1 MNRPNARGL
10 ARLKGGKIYVAGHGG
25 MVGSALVRHLQD
37 AGCENLLLRTRAEV
51 DLENQQQ
58 VNDFLQ
64 AEKPDYIYLA
74 AARVGGIHANNTYPA
89 RFIYSNLMIAA
100 NVINAAHEAGVQDLL
115 FLGSSC
121 IYPKHAPQPMPEDYL
136 LTGVLEETNE
146 PYAIAKIAGIK
157 LCESYNREYGRDY
170 RSVMP
175 TNLYGSND
183 NFDLKTS
190 HVLPAL
196 LRKFHEAKIANAPSV
211 EIWGSG
217 TPRREFLHVDDL
229 ADACLFIS
237 CLPKEEY
244 AAHTQPRLSHL
255 NIGTG
260 TDVSIAE
267 LAELI
272 RGVVGY
278 EGDIT
283 YNSDYPD
290 GTKRKLLDVSAVTR
304 LGWKARIG
312 LEEGV
317 AATYEWYLENGDK
330 ARPDHKILRDRL
342 PCQETGDKN
351 LYRLD
356 REER

>member
-1 MNRPNARGL
+1 MNKPNAEEL
-10 ARLKGGKIYVAGHGG
+10 ARLQEGRIYVAGHSG
-25 MVGSALVRHLQD
+25 MVGSALVRRLRE
-37 AGCENLLLRTRAEV
+37 AGCENLLLKTRAEV

-58 VNDFLQ
+58 VHDFLQ
-64 AEKPDYIYLA
+64 AEKPGYIYLA

-89 RFIYSNLMIAA
+89 QFIYSNLMIAA
-100 NVINAAHEAGVQDLL
+100 NVINAAHAAGVQELL

-121 IYPKHAPQPMPEDYL
+121 IYPKFAPQPMTENCL

-157 LCESYNREYGRDY
+157 LCESYNREYGTDY

-183 NFDLKTS
+183 NFDLITS

-196 LRKFHEAKIANAPSV
+196 LRKFHEARMSNAPSV

-237 CLPKEEY
+237 CLPKDKY
-244 AAHTQPRLSHL
+244 AARTQPGLSHL
-255 NIGTG
+255 NIGSG
-260 TDVSIAE
+260 TDISIAE
-267 LAELI
+267 LAEVI
-272 RGVVGY
+272 RAVVGY
-278 EGDIT
+278 EGRIE

-290 GTKRKLLDVSAVTR
+290 GTKQKLLDVSSVSA
-304 LGWKARIG
+304 LGWKAKIG
-312 LEEGV
+312 LKEGI
-317 AATYEWYLENGDK
+317 AATYDWYVNAGG
-330 ARPDHKILRDRL
+330 RS
-342 PCQETGDKN
+342 
-351 LYRLD
+351 
-356 REER
+356 

>member
-1 MNRPNARGL
+1 MA
-10 ARLKGGKIYVAGHGG
+10 KIYVAGHRG
-25 MVGSALVRHLQD
+25 MVGSALVRRLQD
-37 AGCENLLLRTRAEV
+37 AECGNLLLKTRAEV

-58 VNDFLQ
+58 VHDFMQ
-64 AEKPDYIYLA
+64 AEKPDYVFLA

-100 NVINAAHEAGVQDLL
+100 NVINAAYVSGVQNLL

-121 IYPKHAPQPMPEDYL
+121 IYPKLAPQPMPEDCL

-157 LCESYNREYGRDY
+157 LCESYNREYGTDY

-175 TNLYGSND
+175 TNLYGTND
-183 NFDLKTS
+183 NFNLKTS

-196 LRKFHEAKIANAPSV
+196 LRKFHEAKVANSPSV
-211 EIWGSG
+211 EIWGTG

-229 ADACLFIS
+229 ADACLFVA
-237 CLPKEEY
+237 CLLKDEY
-244 AAHTQPRLSHL
+244 AAHTKPRLSHL

-260 TDVSIAE
+260 ADVSIAE
-267 LAELI
+267 LAEVI

-278 EGDIT
+278 RGEIE

-290 GTKRKLLDVSAVTR
+290 GTKRKLLDISAVTNM
-304 LGWKARIG
+304 GWKARIG
-312 LEEGV
+312 LKEGI
-317 AATYEWYLENGDK
+317 AATYQWYLENN
-330 ARPDHKILRDRL
+330 A
-342 PCQETGDKN
+342 
-351 LYRLD
+351 
-356 REER
+356 

>member
-1 MNRPNARGL
+1 MNEPNAEGL
-10 ARLKGGKIYVAGHGG
+10 ARLKDGKIYVAGHRG
-25 MVGSALVRHLQD
+25 MVGSALVRRLQD
-37 AGCENLLLRTRAEV
+37 AGCENLLLRTHSEL

-58 VNDFLQ
+58 VHDFLQ
-64 AEKPDYIYLA
+64 SEKPDYIYLA

-89 RFIYSNLMIAA
+89 QFIYSNLMIAA
-100 NVINAAHEAGVQDLL
+100 NVVNAAHASGVQDLL

-121 IYPKHAPQPMPEDYL
+121 IYPKSAPQPIPEDCL

-157 LCESYNREYGRDY
+157 LCESYNREYGTDY

-183 NFDLKTS
+183 TFDLKTS

-196 LRKFHEAKIANAPSV
+196 LRKFHEAKVANAPSV
-211 EIWGSG
+211 EVWGSG

-237 CLPKEEY
+237 CLPNEEY

-255 NIGTG
+255 NVGTG

-267 LAELI
+267 LADVI

-278 EGDIT
+278 EGDIE

-290 GTKRKLLDVSAVTR
+290 GTKRKLLDVSAISEM
-304 LGWKARIG
+304 GWKARIG
-312 LEEGV
+312 LEEGITD
-317 AATYEWYLENGDK
+317 TYQWYVEGANK
-330 ARPDHKILRDRL
+330 
-342 PCQETGDKN
+342 
-351 LYRLD
+351 
-356 REER
+356 

>member
-1 MNRPNARGL
+1 MNNPDAEGL
-10 ARLKGGKIYVAGHGG
+10 SRLKEGKIYVAGHRG
-25 MVGSALVRHLQD
+25 MVGSALVRRLQD
-37 AGCENLLLRTRAEV
+37 AGCENLLLKTRSEV

-58 VNDFLQ
+58 VQDFLQ
-64 AEKPDYIYLA
+64 AEKPDYVYLA

-89 RFIYSNLMIAA
+89 QFIYSNLMIAA
-100 NVINAAHEAGVQDLL
+100 NVINAAHAAGVNDLL

-121 IYPKHAPQPMPEDYL
+121 IYPKFAPQPMPENCL

-157 LCESYNREYGRDY
+157 LCESYNREYGTDY
-170 RSVMP
+170 RSLMP

-196 LRKFHEAKIANAPSV
+196 LRKFHEAKVTKAPSV
-211 EIWGSG
+211 EIWGNG

-229 ADACLFIS
+229 ADACLYVS
-237 CLPKEEY
+237 CLPKDEY
-244 AAHTQPRLSHL
+244 AAHTKPRLSHL

-267 LAELI
+267 LADVI

-278 EGDIT
+278 DGDIE

-290 GTKRKLLDVSAVTR
+290 GTKRKLLDVSAVSK
-304 LGWKARIG
+304 LGWKAKIE
-312 LEEGV
+312 LKEGIT
-317 AATYEWYLENGDK
+317 ATYQWYLENS
-330 ARPDHKILRDRL
+330 A
-342 PCQETGDKN
+342 
-351 LYRLD
+351 
-356 REER
+356 